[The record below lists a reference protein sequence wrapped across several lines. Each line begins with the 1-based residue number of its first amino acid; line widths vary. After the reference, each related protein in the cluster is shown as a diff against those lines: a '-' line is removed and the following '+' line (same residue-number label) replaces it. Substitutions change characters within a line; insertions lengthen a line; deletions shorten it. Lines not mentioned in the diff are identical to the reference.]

1 MIRPAY
7 LKKGA
12 TVAIV
17 SSARKI
23 SLKDLHPALELLK
36 KWQLKVIVGKTIGA
50 SQDQFAG
57 SDAERAHDFQNA
69 LDDPSVSAI
78 WCARGGYG
86 TVRIIDQLDF
96 TQFLKDPK
104 WIIGY
109 SDITVLHSA
118 LHKLNCESLHATMP
132 INIAENSIDCT
143 TSLKKAL
150 FGSTIDY
157 VIPTHSFNRLGKAE
171 GQMIGG
177 NLSILYSLLGSSS
190 AIDPRGKILFIEDLD
205 EYLYHVDRMLMNFK
219 RNHWFDGLAGLIIG
233 GMTQMND
240 NDIPFGKNALEIVR
254 DAIAAYDFP
263 VVFNFP
269 AGHVDDNRTL
279 IMGRQTKLEVY
290 GAYTG
295 LTFED

>member
-23 SLKDLHPALELLK
+23 SRKDLQPALELLN
-36 KWQLKVIVGKTIGA
+36 KWQLKVIVGKTVDA

-57 SDAERAHDFQNA
+57 SDAERANDFQNV
-69 LDDPSVSAI
+69 LDDPSISAI

-96 TQFLKDPK
+96 TKFLKNPK

-118 LHKLNCESLHATMP
+118 LHKMNCESLHATMP
-132 INIAENSIDCT
+132 INIGKNSIDCT

-150 FGSTIDY
+150 FGSKIDY

-171 GQMIGG
+171 AQMIGG

-190 AIDPRGKILFIEDLD
+190 AIDPHGKILFIEDLD
-205 EYLYHVDRMLMNFK
+205 EYLYHIDRMLMNLK
-219 RNHWFDGLAGLIIG
+219 RNRWFDGLAGLILG

-240 NDIPFGKNALEIVR
+240 NEIPFGKNALEIIR
-254 DAIAAYDFP
+254 DIVAEYDFP
-263 VVFNFP
+263 VAFGFP
-269 AGHVDDNRTL
+269 AGHIDDNRAL
-279 IMGRQTKLEVY
+279 IMGRQAKLEVY
-290 GAYTG
+290 DAYTG
-295 LTFED
+295 LRFED